1 MKFIKNVFL
10 ELKQSTWLSKKQLIK
25 TTFAVVLSTVGLAG
39 FIYLI
44 DLLTSGVYG
53 FMIKSL

>member
-25 TTFAVVLSTVGLAG
+25 TTFAVVISAVGLTG

-53 FMIKSL
+53 LIIKSL